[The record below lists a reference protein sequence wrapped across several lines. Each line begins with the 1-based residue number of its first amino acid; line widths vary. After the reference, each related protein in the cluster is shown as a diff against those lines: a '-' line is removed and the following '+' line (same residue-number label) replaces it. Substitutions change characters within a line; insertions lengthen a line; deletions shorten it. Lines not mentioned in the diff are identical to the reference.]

1 MNAWLTPSLILAL
14 VALAI
19 TVATALYN
27 RKRDT
32 AGDWQGK
39 INELKEELEK
49 TDEKLSQARN
59 ELGVLKTKVDL
70 FWQTVERV
78 MAKQFRDD

>member
-1 MNAWLTPSLILAL
+1 MEAWLTPSLIVAL
-14 VALAI
+14 VALGVTVTTAI
-19 TVATALYN
+19 YN

-32 AGDWQGK
+32 AGDWQEK
-39 INELKEELEK
+39 INELKDEAEK
-49 TDEKLSQARN
+49 TEEKLSKARD
-59 ELGVLKTKVDL
+59 ELSVLKTKVDL